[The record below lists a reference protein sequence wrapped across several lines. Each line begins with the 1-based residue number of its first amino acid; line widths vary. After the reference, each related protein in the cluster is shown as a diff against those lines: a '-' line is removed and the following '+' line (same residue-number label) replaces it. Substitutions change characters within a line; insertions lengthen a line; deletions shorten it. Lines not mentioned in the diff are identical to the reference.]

1 MHKEKWRDAIR
12 KSGTK
17 SEKQKLSVDVKTWK
31 PVSPIKEERCS
42 QETQVSLTEEQSK
55 LLVTAKENWKEYAN
69 KFETFVEEVKVN
81 KKHPIKDILN
91 RKDLAGRSR

>member
-1 MHKEKWRDAIR
+1 MPELSDSDAIDLIKYNSKVAENGTNNVNETNKVRQSKRMHKEKWRDAIR

-42 QETQVSLTEEQSK
+42 QET
-55 LLVTAKENWKEYAN
+55 
-69 KFETFVEEVKVN
+69 
-81 KKHPIKDILN
+81 
-91 RKDLAGRSR
+91 